1 MSSTPARRLFTFHL
15 LPPPVGC
22 LEVATTPSAPT
33 ATQRDLEGQEM
44 CPNLGR
50 PGTLVTFQ
58 ADAPAVGCVELTTL
72 PSPSTAT
79 HTDGEGQETSRK
91 SALAVKGG
99 WW

>member
-1 MSSTPARRLFTFHL
+1 
-15 LPPPVGC
+15 
-22 LEVATTPSAPT
+22 
-33 ATQRDLEGQEM
+33 M